1 MPPRRNLVFTL
12 GYLFA
17 LVVASPGGFA
27 AAPTGATPAA
37 AMPSPAPKAP
47 EVDPAKDL
55 PRTPPVEPARAL
67 ATWRVR
73 PGFAL
78 ELAAHEPQVTSPIA
92 LSFDERG
99 RMFVCEMVDYPEQ
112 RDVVPHLGR
121 ISCLEDRDGD
131 GVYETRTVFAED
143 LAWPTGLICARGGVY
158 VTATPDIVFLKDDDG
173 DGRAERREVAF
184 TGFSSGQKRLNVQAQ
199 ANCPLWGLDNRIHLQ
214 TGGGHRGTV
223 TSPLRP
229 DLPPLELAGRDF
241 WFDPR
246 THEFGA
252 EAGGGQYGM
261 SFDPYGR
268 RFACSNSDHL
278 QLYVYDDRLVPAG
291 PGPALPAPRASIAV
305 DGGAAEVFRISPD
318 EPWRIVRT
326 RWRIGGV
333 VAGMV
338 EGGGRVSGYFTGATG
353 TTFYR
358 GDAFGPGFPS
368 STFTGDAGGQLVHRK
383 LIQPNGASFLGRRAA
398 DEANVEFA
406 ASTDPWVRVVN
417 FANAPDGSLYL
428 CDMYREVIEHPWS
441 IPETIKQHLDLTSGR
456 DRGRIYRIV
465 PADSGWSRRSRVAI
479 DPADTAGLVR
489 LLAHPNG
496 WHRDT
501 ASRLLYEGQD
511 PAAIPLLVALARE
524 AAEPL
529 ARVHALAVLE
539 GLQAVPAST
548 LARLIADP
556 DAGVRE
562 RAIGSLLRHPPAAG
576 TPLPADVAAALAGRA
591 ADDAIRVRFHAA
603 LAAPLLA
610 PASGTAL
617 RAALARRDPA
627 DAWIGAAVLRSADRD
642 LFLALRPELAS
653 FPAAWVASFIETLAA
668 DSSPRTLA
676 LLRETLTAERPP
688 VAWIKAFGDGRRR
701 AGAPEEAL
709 ERDAALAPLF
719 ARAEAALWRSDSAEA
734 DRLDSVAL
742 LSLVRWERAGR
753 SIVLCLDKSMPVAVQ
768 TRAVEAIGQGARD
781 EAGRLLIDAWPRLK
795 PAAQAA
801 ALKVL
806 LARPALSVEL
816 LHAVERGVVPAT
828 DFSASD
834 IEALCSHRSPDVAT
848 LALRALAAVR
858 PKSRTEVLAEYQPA
872 IDLRGVAARGR
883 EVFEQRCLVC
893 HRAGESGIEVGPNL
907 LTVKSRGR
915 DGLLTAIVDPH
926 REVAPAYVA
935 YTVNTKEGASFQALI
950 SRDDASGLTL
960 RLMGGID
967 VTLARSAIAGS
978 SSEGRSLMPEGLE
991 SGLTVQA
998 MADLLTFIEE
1008 LR

>member
-1 MPPRRNLVFTL
+1 MTARRTPAFVLGFTL
-12 GYLFA
+12 CLA
-17 LVVASPGGFA
+17 AAVPSWSAPVA
-27 AAPTGATPAA
+27 AAPV
-37 AMPSPAPKAP
+37 APQAP
-47 EVDPAKDL
+47 EIDPARDL
-55 PRTPPVEPARAL
+55 PRTPPVAPERAL
-67 ATWRVR
+67 ASWRVR

-78 ELAAHEPQVTSPIA
+78 QLAAHEPQVTSPIA
-92 LSFDERG
+92 ISFDERG
-99 RMFVCEMVDYPEQ
+99 RMFVCEMVDYSEQ

-131 GVYETRTVFAED
+131 GVYETRTVFAEN

-158 VTATPDIVFLKDDDG
+158 VVATPDVLFLKDEDG
-173 DGRAERREVAF
+173 DGRAERRDVAF
-184 TGFSSGQKRLNVQAQ
+184 TGFSSGQKRLNVQAL
-199 ANCPLWGLDNRIHLQ
+199 ANCAIWGLDNRIHLQ
-214 TGGGHRGTV
+214 TGGGHRGTI

-229 DLPPLELAGRDF
+229 DLPPLELTGRDF

-261 SFDPYGR
+261 SFDSYGR

-278 QLYVYDDRLVPAG
+278 QLYIYDDRLVPAG
-291 PGPALPAPRASIAV
+291 PGPLLPAPRASIAV

-383 LIQPNGASFLGRRAA
+383 LIQPDGVSFSGRRAA

-456 DRGRIYRIV
+456 DRGRIYRIA
-465 PADSGWSRRSRVAI
+465 PADAGWSRRTSVAM
-479 DPADTAGLVR
+479 DPANTAELVR

-501 ASRLLYEGQD
+501 ASRLLYEAQD
-511 PAAIPLLVALARE
+511 PAAIPLLVALAQE
-524 AAEPL
+524 SSEPY
-529 ARVHALAVLE
+529 ARVHALAALE
-539 GLQAVPAST
+539 GFNAVPAAT
-548 LARLIADP
+548 LARLMADP

-562 RAIGSLLRHPPAAG
+562 RAIAALLRGPPPTG
-576 TPLPADVAAALAGRA
+576 TALAPDVALALAGRA
-591 ADDAIRVRFHAA
+591 DDEAIRVRFHAA
-603 LAAPLLA
+603 LAAPLLDSA
-610 PASGTAL
+610 ASTQL
-617 RAALARRDPA
+617 RAALARRDRA
-627 DAWIGAAVLRSADRD
+627 DAWVGAALLRNADRELLVALRS
-642 LFLALRPELAS
+642 ELAS
-653 FPAAWVASFIETLAA
+653 FPSAWVAALIETLAT

-676 LLRETLTAERPP
+676 LLRETLTADRPP
-688 VAWIKAFGDGRRR
+688 VAWIKAFGEGRRR

-734 DRLDSVAL
+734 DRLDAVAL

-753 SIVLCLDKSMPVAVQ
+753 SIVLGLERSIPVAVQ
-768 TRAVEAIGQGARD
+768 VRAVEAIGQGARD
-781 EAGRLLIDAWPRLK
+781 EAGRLLVEAWPRLQS
-795 PAAQAA
+795 PAQTA

-816 LHAVERGVVPAT
+816 LHAIERGVVPAT
-828 DFSASD
+828 DLSAAD
-834 IEALCSHRSPDVAT
+834 IEALCSHRSTDVAT
-848 LALRALAAVR
+848 LARRALASVR
-858 PKSRTEVLAEYQPA
+858 PKSREEVLATFQPA
-872 IDLRGVAARGR
+872 IDLRGDAVRGR
-883 EVFEQRCLVC
+883 EVFEQRCIIC
-893 HRAGESGIEVGPNL
+893 HRAGENGVEVGPNM

-935 YTVNTKEGASFQALI
+935 YTVNTKEGATFQALI
-950 SRDDASGLTL
+950 TRDDASGLTL

-991 SGLTVQA
+991 SGLTVPA
-998 MADLLTFIEE
+998 MADLLTYLEE
-1008 LR
+1008 VR

>member
-1 MPPRRNLVFTL
+1 MTARRLP
-12 GYLFA
+12 A
-17 LVVASPGGFA
+17 LVLGLALCLVAALPARSAPAGA
-27 AAPTGATPAA
+27 AGA
-37 AMPSPAPKAP
+37 APKAP
-47 EVDPAKDL
+47 EIDPARDL
-55 PRTPPVEPARAL
+55 PRTPPVVPEKAL

-78 ELAAHEPQVTSPIA
+78 QLAAHEPQVTSPIA

-99 RMFVCEMVDYPEQ
+99 RMFVCEMVDYSEQ

-131 GVYETRTVFAED
+131 GVYETRTVFAEN

-158 VTATPDIVFLKDDDG
+158 VVATPDLLFLKDEDG
-173 DGRAERREVAF
+173 DGRAERREVVF
-184 TGFSSGQKRLNVQAQ
+184 TGFSSGQKRLNVQAL
-199 ANCPLWGLDNRIHLQ
+199 ANGATWGLDNRIHLQ
-214 TGGGHRGTV
+214 TGGGHRGTI

-261 SFDPYGR
+261 SFDSYGR
-268 RFACSNSDHL
+268 RFVCSNSDHL
-278 QLYVYDDRLVPAG
+278 QVYVYDDRLVPAG
-291 PGPALPAPRASIAV
+291 PGPALPPPRRSIAV

-383 LIQPNGASFLGRRAA
+383 LIQPDGVSFSGRRAA

-456 DRGRIYRIV
+456 DRGRIYRIA
-465 PADSGWSRRSRVAI
+465 PADAGWQRRAAVAI
-479 DPADTAGLVR
+479 DPANTAELVR

-501 ASRLLYEGQD
+501 AGRLLYEGQD
-511 PAAIPLLVALARE
+511 RAAIPLLVALAHD
-524 AAEPL
+524 APEPH
-529 ARVHALAVLE
+529 ARVHALAALE
-539 GLQAVPAST
+539 GFDALPPAT

-562 RAIGSLLRHPPAAG
+562 RAITALLRRPPVAG
-576 TPLPADVAAALAGRA
+576 SSLSPEVATALVARAD
-591 ADDAIRVRFHAA
+591 DDAIRVRFHAA
-603 LAAPLLA
+603 LAAPLL
-610 PASGTAL
+610 GTAAGTPL
-617 RAALARRDPA
+617 RAALARRDRTDP
-627 DAWIGAAVLRSADRD
+627 WVGAALLHHADRD
-642 LFLALRPELAS
+642 LLEALRPELAS
-653 FPAAWVASFIETLAA
+653 FPTAWVAALIETLAA

-688 VAWIKAFGDGRRR
+688 AAWVKAFGEGRRR

-719 ARAEAALWRSDSAEA
+719 ARAEATLWRSDSAEA
-734 DRLDSVAL
+734 DRLEALDL

-753 SIVLCLDKSMPVAVQ
+753 SIVLGLDKTIPAVVQ
-768 TRAVEAIGQGARD
+768 VRAVEAVGLGARD
-781 EAGRLLIDAWPRLK
+781 DAGGVLVDAWPRLQ
-795 PAAQAA
+795 PPAQAA

-806 LARPALSVEL
+806 LARPALSIQL
-816 LHAVERGVVPAT
+816 LQAVERGIVPAT

-834 IEALCSHRSPDVAT
+834 IEALCSHRSPDVAA
-848 LALRALAAVR
+848 LARRALAAVR
-858 PKSRTEVLAEYQPA
+858 PKSREEVLAAFQPA
-872 IDLRGVAARGR
+872 IDLRGDAVRGR

-893 HRAGESGIEVGPNL
+893 HRAGDSGIEVGPNL
-907 LTVKSRGR
+907 QTVKNRGR
-915 DGLLTAIVDPH
+915 DGLLSAIVDPH

-935 YTVNTKEGASFQALI
+935 YTVNTKEGATFQALI
-950 SRDDASGLTL
+950 TRDDASGLTL

-998 MADLLTFIEE
+998 MADLLTYIEE

>member
-1 MPPRRNLVFTL
+1 MTARRTPAFVLGFTL
-12 GYLFA
+12 YLAGA
-17 LVVASPGGFA
+17 LPSWSAPGAGTPVAP
-27 AAPTGATPAA
+27 AAP
-37 AMPSPAPKAP
+37 
-47 EVDPAKDL
+47 EIDPARDL
-55 PRTPPVEPARAL
+55 PRTLPVAPERAL

-78 ELAAHEPQVTSPIA
+78 QLAAHEPQVTSPIA

-99 RMFVCEMVDYPEQ
+99 RMFVCEMVDYSEQ

-131 GVYETRTVFAED
+131 GVYETRTVFAEN

-158 VTATPDIVFLKDDDG
+158 VVATPDVLFLKDEDG

-184 TGFSSGQKRLNVQAQ
+184 TGFSSGQKRLNVQAL
-199 ANCPLWGLDNRIHLQ
+199 ANGATWGLDNRIHLQ
-214 TGGGHRGTV
+214 TGGGHRGTI

-229 DLPPLELAGRDF
+229 DLPPLELSGRDF

-261 SFDPYGR
+261 SFDSYGR
-268 RFACSNSDHL
+268 RFVCSNSDHL

-291 PGPALPAPRASIAV
+291 PGPLLPAPRASIAV

-383 LIQPNGASFLGRRAA
+383 LIQPNGVSFSGRRAA

-465 PADSGWSRRSRVAI
+465 PKDTAWTRRSSVAM
-479 DPADTAGLVR
+479 DPANTAELVR

-501 ASRLLYEGQD
+501 ASRLLYEAQD
-511 PAAIPLLVALARE
+511 PAAIPLLVALARDS
-524 AAEPL
+524 AEPH

-539 GLQAVPAST
+539 GFNAVPAPT
-548 LARLIADP
+548 LARLMADP

-562 RAIGSLLRHPPAAG
+562 RAIAALLRRPPTAG
-576 TPLPADVAAALAGRA
+576 TALAADVAAALAGRA
-591 ADDAIRVRFHAA
+591 EDEAIRVRFHAA
-603 LAAPLLA
+603 LAAPLLDA
-610 PASGTAL
+610 AASTQL
-617 RAALARRDPA
+617 RAALARRDRT
-627 DAWIGAAVLRSADRD
+627 DAWVGAALLRNADRE
-642 LFLALRPELAS
+642 LLAALRPELAS
-653 FPAAWVASFIETLAA
+653 FPTAWVAALIETLAT

-676 LLRETLTAERPP
+676 LLRETLTTDRPP
-688 VAWIKAFGDGRRR
+688 VAWIKAFGEGRRR
-701 AGAPEEAL
+701 AGAPDEAL

-719 ARAEAALWRSDSAEA
+719 ARAEATLWRSDSSEA
-734 DRLDSVAL
+734 DRLDAVAL

-753 SIVLCLDKSMPVAVQ
+753 SIVLGLEKSIPAAVQ
-768 TRAVEAIGQGARD
+768 VRAVEAIGQGARD
-781 EAGRLLIDAWPRLK
+781 DAGRLLVEAWPRLQT
-795 PAAQAA
+795 PARTA

-806 LARPALSVEL
+806 LGRPALSVEL
-816 LHAVERGVVPAT
+816 LHAVERGIVPAT
-828 DFSASD
+828 DFSAAD
-834 IEALCSHRSPDVAT
+834 IEALCSHRSADVAT
-848 LALRALAAVR
+848 LARRALASVR
-858 PKSRTEVLAEYQPA
+858 PKSREEVLATFQPA
-872 IDLRGVAARGR
+872 IDLRGDAVRGR
-883 EVFEQRCLVC
+883 EVFEQRCIVC
-893 HRAGESGIEVGPNL
+893 HRAGESGIEVGPNM
-907 LTVKSRGR
+907 LTVKTRGR

-935 YTVNTKEGASFQALI
+935 YTVNTKEGATFQALI

-991 SGLTVQA
+991 SGLAVQA
-998 MADLLTFIEE
+998 MADLLTYIEE